1 MKMPRKIPHV
11 YIWSRHTPGC
21 RGKRG
26 KKPAD
31 YTRCNCPKQLV
42 WYQWDGAKQ
51 RSVEHREAAECFD
64 FETAEERARAKT
76 DAFAHP
82 EQPVVTLTTVDSSVE
97 QFLAVKEKKCKTQEH
112 VQQLRHWL
120 QKSG

>member
-1 MKMPRKIPHV
+1 MGLNNLCDTLCGEPNCCCRFIVSAKGHPMKMPRKIPHV

-76 DAFAHP
+76 
-82 EQPVVTLTTVDSSVE
+82 
-97 QFLAVKEKKCKTQEH
+97 
-112 VQQLRHWL
+112 
-120 QKSG
+120 